1 MTTPREDQQALLTD
15 ADIASQSVDHALE
28 VDQQQE
34 TPAPEYRP
42 GPDMKSR
49 KGGASRRKAAGRR
62 SGSQAGQ
69 DGQDDEDSQDD
80 AQDLFDVDLDQED
93 GDQDDGDDRQ
103 REDRQDGK
111 REEDK
116 PTPTGEANLGGM
128 QLDLSEDLGGSMGG
142 GLLGWQPEMMSG
154 QPAPAPAVEY
164 SYDLRDTNEALRD
177 AQDGPVSESSRRL
190 GRRSGEVRRHRR
202 RSIKRR
208 PTLQPQR
215 VSPERREQLPA
226 WFRPPQLP
234 DQRRNRRG

>member
-1 MTTPREDQQALLTD
+1 
-15 ADIASQSVDHALE
+15 
-28 VDQQQE
+28 
-34 TPAPEYRP
+34 
-42 GPDMKSR
+42 
-49 KGGASRRKAAGRR
+49 
-62 SGSQAGQ
+62 
-69 DGQDDEDSQDD
+69 
-80 AQDLFDVDLDQED
+80 
-93 GDQDDGDDRQ
+93 
-103 REDRQDGK
+103 
-111 REEDK
+111 
-116 PTPTGEANLGGM
+116 
-128 QLDLSEDLGGSMGG
+128 MGG

-164 SYDLRDTNEALRD
+164 SYDLRDTDEALRD

-234 DQRRNRRG
+234 GQRRNRRG